1 MSPRKHKRREEQARP
16 DPGPTRLDQI
26 EGEFRVRH
34 LTGESSTKMY
44 RCPGCDHEI
53 RPGMPHVVVWPLEDY
68 GDESDRRHWHTSCW
82 NARGR
87 RGPTSARW

>member
-1 MSPRKHKRREEQARP
+1 VSPRRHKRREDEPRP
-16 DPGPTRLDQI
+16 DPGPTRHERI

-34 LTGESSTKMY
+34 LTGESSTKVY
-44 RCPGCDHEI
+44 RCPGCDQEI

-87 RGPTSARW
+87 RTPTSIRW